1 MIEIESVLGKYVNY
15 FLENKKFQMNNI
27 NQINKILNS
36 KEYGNFIDVVYN
48 YYNSKL
54 KSNDNYRLNPQFY
67 IDANRTIDQFW
78 DLLLDEELNTEFKS
92 NLKTKLKL

>member
-15 FLENKKFQMNNI
+15 FLENKNFQMHNI
-27 NQINKILNS
+27 DQINKILNS

-67 IDANRTIDQFW
+67 IDADRTIDQFW

>member
-15 FLENKKFQMNNI
+15 FLEKKNFQMNNI

-36 KEYGNFIDVVYN
+36 KEYGNFIYVVYN

-54 KSNDNYRLNPQFY
+54 KSNDNYRLNPHFY
-67 IDANRTIDQFW
+67 IDADRTIDRFW
-78 DLLLDEELNTEFKS
+78 DLLLDEELSTEFNS